1 LKTLLEHVSCARLPA
16 PSLPGLAGLRRI
28 EGISVISQGD
38 HAWVFWEE
46 GDERVLRA
54 VLPTEGVEL
63 FERRGNRWYRAGH
76 RLPSFG
82 VPPGGE
88 PVTLARAI
96 TPEPFSAEFPGGA
109 AIRPTRLGLVRDGRP
124 RPTTAALCP
133 LAELARWADSA
144 TSADLEAIR
153 GAVSGDRALLLG
165 QSLPPWSGAERYSGR
180 QVLVPIG
187 FRPWPSLPEAA
198 LREALGAS
206 EEEILRLVPGP
217 DGLTVEAIPAESF
230 GRLTRAGVRL
240 ALAGA
245 RPS

>member
-16 PSLPGLAGLRRI
+16 QALLGLAGLRRV
-28 EGISVISQGD
+28 EGISVIAEGD
-38 HAWVFWEE
+38 HAWVFWEA

-54 VLPTEGVEL
+54 VLPASGVEL
-63 FERRGNRWYRAGH
+63 FEKRGDDWYRAGH

-82 VPPGGE
+82 VPPRGE
-88 PVTLARAI
+88 PLALARAI
-96 TPEPFSAEFPGGA
+96 TPEPFSAELPGGGA
-109 AIRPTRLGLVRDGRP
+109 TRPSRLSLARDVRP

-133 LAELARWADSA
+133 LVELARWADLA

-153 GAVSGDRALLLG
+153 GAVARESALLLG
-165 QSLPPWSGAERYSGR
+165 QSLPPWSGAERFWGR

-187 FRPWPSLPEAA
+187 FKPWPALPEAA

-206 EEEILRLVPGP
+206 EEEVLRLVPGP
-217 DGLTVEAIPAESF
+217 DGLMVEAIPIEAF
-230 GRLTRAGVRL
+230 GRLSRAGVRL
-240 ALAGA
+240 ALAGV